1 MSRAKIQWHFLA
13 ISICHNASLRFRY
26 ALIYR
31 VLKKPLGGKTL
42 LITHYHISYAVQR
55 PQE

>member
-1 MSRAKIQWHFLA
+1 
-13 ISICHNASLRFRY
+13 LRFRY

-42 LITHYHISYAVQR
+42 PITLYRISYAVLLLGTK
-55 PQE
+55 